1 MPSSTN
7 FYSNSIARGHCG
19 MLVSRTTNVSGPG
32 VKDLNPRVA
41 HDADGV
47 GTVRVSL
54 IAGSAAVMWMSP
66 SA

>member
-1 MPSSTN
+1 
-7 FYSNSIARGHCG
+7 